1 MTVETVG
8 PAIGARP
15 RSPCTHEP
23 IVTDLAAVPPASS
36 PDNLLAA
43 LVEDALF
50 EACTA
55 ALDLT
60 APLAEWHRA
69 GRPLLFGDREP
80 ELAVAVHALADRL
93 VAEGPIHAARAL
105 GELMP
110 PDVWLLVE
118 DEDPD
123 DNPGAACAHPAN
135 DPPDADCDDDPAV
148 FYGRVA

>member
-1 MTVETVG
+1 M
-8 PAIGARP
+8 
-15 RSPCTHEP
+15 
-23 IVTDLAAVPPASS
+23 TDLAAVPAAPT
-36 PDNLLAA
+36 PDDLLSA

-69 GRPLLFGDREP
+69 GRPLLFGGHEP
-80 ELAVAVHALADRL
+80 ELSAAVHALTDRL
-93 VAEGPIHAARAL
+93 EDHGPIHAARAL

-123 DNPGAACAHPAN
+123 DDPGTACAAPAN
-135 DPPDADCDDDPAV
+135 HTPDTDSDDDPAI

>member
-1 MTVETVG
+1 M
-8 PAIGARP
+8 
-15 RSPCTHEP
+15 
-23 IVTDLAAVPPASS
+23 TDLAAVPPV
-36 PDNLLAA
+36 PTRDDHLVA

-50 EACTA
+50 DACTA

-80 ELAVAVHALADRL
+80 ELAVAVHALADCL
-93 VAEGPIHAARAL
+93 VDQGPIHAARAL

-110 PDVWLLVE
+110 LDVWLLVE

-123 DNPGAACAHPAN
+123 DDPGTARAAPAN
-135 DPPDADCDDDPAV
+135 DTPNADCDDDPAV